1 MKGFTGMKKIAFLGC
16 AHIHTPAFVSKVN
29 AREGIEVKAVWD
41 HDAERARKNAEL
53 LHSAVAESPEAI
65 WNDPEIEAVVI
76 CSETNR
82 HRELVLKTAAAGKD
96 MFVEKPLGVSAEE
109 AREMADAVEKAGVVF
124 QTGYFM
130 RGDSVNQFLKRKIEE
145 GAFGRI
151 TRIRHSNCHS
161 GSLGGWFDTDW
172 RWMADPSVAGC
183 GAYGDLGTH
192 SLDIVMWLMGNPVEV
207 GATIHTLTNRYGE
220 DCDEY
225 GEGMLRFADNT
236 VATIAAGWVD
246 IANPV
251 VCEICGTEGHAVYM
265 NGALYFKSS
274 RVEGADGQTPWTD
287 LPPALP
293 HAFDLYLDRILD
305 GKDVPLV
312 SVREAAARNIV
323 MARLYQAD
331 REKRLLPSGL

>member
-1 MKGFTGMKKIAFLGC
+1 MKKIAFIGC
-16 AHIHTPAFVSKVN
+16 AHIHTPAFVNKVN
-29 AREGIEVKAVWD
+29 ARAGLEVKAVWD
-41 HDAERARKNAEL
+41 HDAERAQKNADL
-53 LHSAVAESPEAI
+53 LHSKVVSAPEII

-82 HRELVLKTAAAGKD
+82 HRDLVLKTAAAKKD

-130 RGDSVNQFLKRKIEE
+130 RGDPIHLFLKQQIAA

-172 RWMADPSVAGC
+172 RWMADPSIAGC

-192 SLDIVMWLMGNPVEV
+192 SLDIIMWLMGEPVEV

-220 DCDEY
+220 ACDEY

-236 VATIAAGWVD
+236 IATIAAGWVD
-246 IANPV
+246 YCNPV
-251 VCEICGTEGHAVYM
+251 ICEVCGTEGHAVYM
-265 NGALYFKSS
+265 NGALYFTSTK
-274 RVEGADGQTPWTD
+274 VEGADGQAPWTK
-287 LPPALP
+287 LPEAMP

-305 GKDVPLV
+305 GKNVPLV

-323 MARLYQAD
+323 MAQIYKAAQ
-331 REKRLLPSGL
+331 EKRLMPSGL